1 MRRQDRVVRPPTIAG
16 ASSFR
21 ARAAARREGLI
32 LRQGVVVPSRL
43 PNGFAQRALPSA
55 TRCLLEN
62 DVKRPAPSPA
72 VTNLLVAWGGGDK
85 GAFDQ
90 LMPLV
95 HAELRRLARRQL
107 GHERLGHTL
116 QPTALVHEAYLRL
129 VDIRQVHWQNRAH
142 FFAMAA
148 RCMRR
153 ILVDFARSRLYQK
166 RGGGMHQVT
175 LDPALVAGPERG
187 KDVVALDD
195 ALQALAQV
203 DARKG
208 RSSSCAILAG

>member
-1 MRRQDRVVRPPTIAG
+1 CIRKRRDKT
-16 ASSFR
+16 
-21 ARAAARREGLI
+21 
-32 LRQGVVVPSRL
+32 
-43 PNGFAQRALPSA
+43 ALTSA
-55 TRCLLEN
+55 TRCMLGTDL
-62 DVKRPAPSPA
+62 KTAAPSPA
-72 VTNLLVAWGGGDK
+72 VTNLLVAWGGGDQD
-85 GAFDQ
+85 AFDQ

-107 GHERLGHTL
+107 GHERIGHTL

-166 RGGGMHQVT
+166 RGGGTPQVT

-195 ALQALAQV
+195 ALQALALV

-208 RSSSCAILAG
+208 QVVEL